1 VGDTTAGK
9 IDGAE
14 DVTVGRGNV
23 QQTVRI
29 EDARS
34 GGDSLDRLARM
45 ERRMYDD
52 MDERQSNSNYI
63 MLRMEAKLDQAL
75 AEQVKQAQTLTQVVQ
90 QQTQFDRRLYAIE
103 MATQRPVPNIDKIM
117 VIALGVAVALM
128 FAWTVIAPRL
138 P

>member
-29 EDARS
+29 DDARS
-34 GGDSLDRLARM
+34 GGDSLDRLAQRM
-45 ERRMYDD
+45 HNDMEERH
-52 MDERQSNSNYI
+52 SNSNYI

-117 VIALGVAVALM
+117 VLALAIAVALM

>member
-1 VGDTTAGK
+1 
-9 IDGAE
+9 
-14 DVTVGRGNV
+14 
-23 QQTVRI
+23 
-29 EDARS
+29 
-34 GGDSLDRLARM
+34 M
-45 ERRMYDD
+45 HDD
-52 MDERQSNSNYI
+52 MDERQNNSNYI

>member
-29 EDARS
+29 DDARS
-34 GGDSLDRLARM
+34 GGDSLNRLAQRM
-45 ERRMYDD
+45 HNEMEERHSD
-52 MDERQSNSNYI
+52 SNYI

-103 MATQRPVPNIDKIM
+103 MATQRPAPNIDKIM
-117 VIALGVAVALM
+117 VLALAIAVSLM

>member
-1 VGDTTAGK
+1 MGDTTAGK

-29 EDARS
+29 DDARG
-34 GGDSLDRLARM
+34 GGDSLDRLAQRIMHNDM
-45 ERRMYDD
+45 E
-52 MDERQSNSNYI
+52 ERHSNSNYI

-117 VIALGVAVALM
+117 VLALAIAVALM

>member
-1 VGDTTAGK
+1 MGDTTAGK

-14 DVTVGRGNV
+14 DVTIGRGNV

-29 EDARS
+29 DDARG
-34 GGDSLDRLARM
+34 GGDSLDRLAQRIMHNDM
-45 ERRMYDD
+45 E
-52 MDERQSNSNYI
+52 ELHSNSNYI

-117 VIALGVAVALM
+117 VLALAIAVALM

>member
-1 VGDTTAGK
+1 MGDTTAGK

-29 EDARS
+29 DDARS
-34 GGDSLDRLARM
+34 GGDSLDRLAQRM
-45 ERRMYDD
+45 HNDMEERH
-52 MDERQSNSNYI
+52 SNSNYI

-117 VIALGVAVALM
+117 VLALAIAVALM

>member
-1 VGDTTAGK
+1 MGDTTAGK

-29 EDARS
+29 DDARG
-34 GGDSLDRLARM
+34 GGDSLDRLAQRM
-45 ERRMYDD
+45 HNDMEERH
-52 MDERQSNSNYI
+52 SNGNYI

-117 VIALGVAVALM
+117 VLALAIAVALM

>member
-29 EDARS
+29 DDARS
-34 GGDSLDRLARM
+34 GGDSLDRLAQRM
-45 ERRMYDD
+45 HNEMEERHSD
-52 MDERQSNSNYI
+52 SNYI

-117 VIALGVAVALM
+117 VLALAIAVALM

>member
-1 VGDTTAGK
+1 MGDTTAGK

-29 EDARS
+29 DDARS
-34 GGDSLDRLARM
+34 GGDSFDRLAQRM
-45 ERRMYDD
+45 HNDMEERH
-52 MDERQSNSNYI
+52 SNSNYI

-117 VIALGVAVALM
+117 VLALVIAVSLM

>member
-29 EDARS
+29 DDARS
-34 GGDSLDRLARM
+34 GGDSLNRLAQRM
-45 ERRMYDD
+45 HNEMEERHSD
-52 MDERQSNSNYI
+52 SNYI

-117 VIALGVAVALM
+117 VLALAIAVALM

>member
-1 VGDTTAGK
+1 MGDTTAGK

-14 DVTVGRGNV
+14 DVTIGRGNV

-29 EDARS
+29 DDARS
-34 GGDSLDRLARM
+34 GGDSLDRLAQRM
-45 ERRMYDD
+45 HNDMEERH
-52 MDERQSNSNYI
+52 SNSNYI

-117 VIALGVAVALM
+117 VLALAIAVALM

>member
-1 VGDTTAGK
+1 MGDTTAGK

-29 EDARS
+29 DDARG
-34 GGDSLDRLARM
+34 GGDSLDRLAQRM
-45 ERRMYDD
+45 HNDMEERH
-52 MDERQSNSNYI
+52 SNCNYI

>member
-1 VGDTTAGK
+1 MGDTTAGK

-14 DVTVGRGNV
+14 DVTIGRGNV

-29 EDARS
+29 DDARG
-34 GGDSLDRLARM
+34 GGDSLDRLAQRM
-45 ERRMYDD
+45 HNEMEERHSD
-52 MDERQSNSNYI
+52 SNYI

-117 VIALGVAVALM
+117 VLALAIAVALM

>member
-1 VGDTTAGK
+1 MGDTTAGK

-29 EDARS
+29 DDARG
-34 GGDSLDRLARM
+34 GGDSLDRLAQRM
-45 ERRMYDD
+45 HNDMEERH
-52 MDERQSNSNYI
+52 SNSNYI

-117 VIALGVAVALM
+117 VLALAIAVALM

>member
-1 VGDTTAGK
+1 MGDTTAGK

-29 EDARS
+29 DDARS
-34 GGDSLDRLARM
+34 GGDSLNRLAQRM
-45 ERRMYDD
+45 HNEMEERHSD
-52 MDERQSNSNYI
+52 SNYI

-103 MATQRPVPNIDKIM
+103 MATQRPAPNIDKIM
-117 VIALGVAVALM
+117 VLALAIAVALM

>member
-1 VGDTTAGK
+1 MGDTTAGK

-29 EDARS
+29 DDARG
-34 GGDSLDRLARM
+34 GGDSLDRLAQRM
-45 ERRMYDD
+45 HNDMEERHSD
-52 MDERQSNSNYI
+52 SNYI

-117 VIALGVAVALM
+117 VLALAIAVALM

>member
-1 VGDTTAGK
+1 MGDTTAGK

-14 DVTVGRGNV
+14 DVTIGRGNV

-29 EDARS
+29 DDARS
-34 GGDSLDRLARM
+34 GGDSLDRLAQRM
-45 ERRMYDD
+45 HNEMEARHSD
-52 MDERQSNSNYI
+52 SNYI

-117 VIALGVAVALM
+117 VLALAIAVALM

>member
-1 VGDTTAGK
+1 MGDTTAGK

-29 EDARS
+29 DDARG
-34 GGDSLDRLARM
+34 GGDSLDRLAQRM
-45 ERRMYDD
+45 HNDMEERH
-52 MDERQSNSNYI
+52 SNSNYI
-63 MLRMEAKLDQAL
+63 MLRMEAKLDQEL

-117 VIALGVAVALM
+117 VLALAIAVALM

>member
-1 VGDTTAGK
+1 MGDTTAGK

-29 EDARS
+29 DDARS
-34 GGDSLDRLARM
+34 GGDSLDRLAQRM
-45 ERRMYDD
+45 HNEMEERHSD
-52 MDERQSNSNYI
+52 SNYI

>member
-1 VGDTTAGK
+1 MGDTTAGK

-29 EDARS
+29 DDARDC
-34 GGDSLDRLARM
+34 GDSLDRLAQRM
-45 ERRMYDD
+45 HNDMEERH
-52 MDERQSNSNYI
+52 SNSNYI

-117 VIALGVAVALM
+117 VLALAIAVALM

>member
-1 VGDTTAGK
+1 MGDTTAGK

-29 EDARS
+29 DDARS

-45 ERRMYDD
+45 ERRMHDD

-103 MATQRPVPNIDKIM
+103 MATQRPVPNIDKII

>member
-1 VGDTTAGK
+1 MGDTTAGK

-29 EDARS
+29 DDARS
-34 GGDSLDRLARM
+34 GGDSLNRLAQRM
-45 ERRMYDD
+45 HNEMEERHSD
-52 MDERQSNSNYI
+52 SNYI

-103 MATQRPVPNIDKIM
+103 MATQRPAPNIDKIM
-117 VIALGVAVALM
+117 VLALAIAVSLM

>member
-1 VGDTTAGK
+1 MGDTTAGK

-29 EDARS
+29 DDARS
-34 GGDSLDRLARM
+34 GGDSLDRLAQCMHNDM
-45 ERRMYDD
+45 E
-52 MDERQSNSNYI
+52 ERHSNSNYI

-117 VIALGVAVALM
+117 VLALAIAVALM

>member
-29 EDARS
+29 DDARS
-34 GGDSLDRLARM
+34 GGDSLNRLAQRM
-45 ERRMYDD
+45 HNEMEERHSD
-52 MDERQSNSNYI
+52 SNYI

-75 AEQVKQAQTLTQVVQ
+75 AEQVRQAQTLTQVVQ

-117 VIALGVAVALM
+117 VLALAIAVALM

>member
-1 VGDTTAGK
+1 MGDTTAGK

-14 DVTVGRGNV
+14 DVTIGRGNV

-29 EDARS
+29 DDARG
-34 GGDSLDRLARM
+34 GGDSLDRLAQRM
-45 ERRMYDD
+45 HNDMEERH
-52 MDERQSNSNYI
+52 SNSNYI

>member
-1 VGDTTAGK
+1 MGDTTAGK

-29 EDARS
+29 DDARS

>member
-1 VGDTTAGK
+1 MGDTTAGK

-29 EDARS
+29 DDARG
-34 GGDSLDRLARM
+34 GGDSLDRLAQRM
-45 ERRMYDD
+45 HNDMEERH
-52 MDERQSNSNYI
+52 SNSNYI
-63 MLRMEAKLDQAL
+63 MLHMEAKLDQAL

-117 VIALGVAVALM
+117 VLALAIAVALM

>member
-1 VGDTTAGK
+1 MGDTTAGK

-29 EDARS
+29 DDARS
-34 GGDSLDRLARM
+34 GGDSLNRLAQRM
-45 ERRMYDD
+45 HNEMEERHSD
-52 MDERQSNSNYI
+52 SNYI

-103 MATQRPVPNIDKIM
+103 MATQRPAPNIDKIM

>member
-1 VGDTTAGK
+1 MGDTTAGK

-29 EDARS
+29 DDARS
-34 GGDSLDRLARM
+34 GGDSLDRLAQRM
-45 ERRMYDD
+45 HNDMEERH
-52 MDERQSNSNYI
+52 SNSNYI

>member
-1 VGDTTAGK
+1 MGDTTAGK

-29 EDARS
+29 DDARS
-34 GGDSLDRLARM
+34 GGDSLDRLAQRM
-45 ERRMYDD
+45 HND
-52 MDERQSNSNYI
+52 MDERHSNSNYI

-117 VIALGVAVALM
+117 VLALAIAVALM

>member
-1 VGDTTAGK
+1 MGDTTAGK

-29 EDARS
+29 DDARS
-34 GGDSLDRLARM
+34 GGDSLNRLAQRM
-45 ERRMYDD
+45 HNEMEERHSD
-52 MDERQSNSNYI
+52 SNYI

-117 VIALGVAVALM
+117 VLALAIAVALM

>member
-1 VGDTTAGK
+1 MGDTTAGK

-29 EDARS
+29 DDARG
-34 GGDSLDRLARM
+34 GGDSLDRLAQRIMHNDM
-45 ERRMYDD
+45 E
-52 MDERQSNSNYI
+52 ERHSNSNYI

-103 MATQRPVPNIDKIM
+103 MATQRQVPNIDKIM
-117 VIALGVAVALM
+117 VLALAIAVALM

>member
-1 VGDTTAGK
+1 MGDTTAGK

-29 EDARS
+29 DDARG
-34 GGDSLDRLARM
+34 GGDSLDRLAQRM
-45 ERRMYDD
+45 HNDMEERH
-52 MDERQSNSNYI
+52 SNSNYI

-103 MATQRPVPNIDKIM
+103 MATQRPAPNIDKIM
-117 VIALGVAVALM
+117 VLALAIAVSLM

>member
-1 VGDTTAGK
+1 MGDTTAGK

-14 DVTVGRGNV
+14 DVTIGRGNV

-29 EDARS
+29 DDARG
-34 GGDSLDRLARM
+34 GGDSLDRLAQRM
-45 ERRMYDD
+45 HNDMEERH
-52 MDERQSNSNYI
+52 SNSNYI

-117 VIALGVAVALM
+117 VLALAIAVALM

>member
-1 VGDTTAGK
+1 MGDTTAGK

-29 EDARS
+29 DDARG
-34 GGDSLDRLARM
+34 GGDSLDRLAQRM
-45 ERRMYDD
+45 HNDMEERH
-52 MDERQSNSNYI
+52 SNSNYI

>member
-1 VGDTTAGK
+1 
-9 IDGAE
+9 
-14 DVTVGRGNV
+14 
-23 QQTVRI
+23 
-29 EDARS
+29 
-34 GGDSLDRLARM
+34 M
-45 ERRMYDD
+45 HDD
-52 MDERQSNSNYI
+52 MEERHSDSNYI

-103 MATQRPVPNIDKIM
+103 MATQRPAPNIDKIM
-117 VIALGVAVALM
+117 VLALAIAVSLM

>member
-1 VGDTTAGK
+1 MGDTTAGK

-29 EDARS
+29 DDARS
-34 GGDSLDRLARM
+34 GGDTLDRLSRM
-45 ERRMYDD
+45 ERRMHDD
-52 MDERQSNSNYI
+52 MDERQNNSNYI

-117 VIALGVAVALM
+117 VLALAIAVALM

>member
-1 VGDTTAGK
+1 MGDTTAGK

-29 EDARS
+29 DDARS
-34 GGDSLDRLARM
+34 GGDSLNRLAQRM
-45 ERRMYDD
+45 HNEMEERHSD
-52 MDERQSNSNYI
+52 SNYI

-117 VIALGVAVALM
+117 VLALAIAIAVALM
-128 FAWTVIAPRL
+128 LAWTVIAPRL

>member
-1 VGDTTAGK
+1 MGDTTAGK

-14 DVTVGRGNV
+14 DVTIGRGNV

-29 EDARS
+29 DDARG
-34 GGDSLDRLARM
+34 GGDSLDRLAQRM
-45 ERRMYDD
+45 HNDMEERH
-52 MDERQSNSNYI
+52 SNSNYI
-63 MLRMEAKLDQAL
+63 MLHMEAKLDQAL

-117 VIALGVAVALM
+117 VLALAIAVALM

>member
-1 VGDTTAGK
+1 MGDTTAGK

-29 EDARS
+29 DDARS
-34 GGDSLDRLARM
+34 GGDSLDRLAQRM
-45 ERRMYDD
+45 HND
-52 MDERQSNSNYI
+52 MEERQSNSNYI